1 MTTATP
7 ADAALAEHVRTPSG
21 LPAAILL
28 LLLGVPFFAA
38 GVNIA
43 LQRLGEGLGLCAFS
57 MLFNLPAILI
67 LRKYLRVKRDA
78 ERILIFSD
86 RLERRT
92 ASGMMAL
99 PFSQLDR
106 LEGKI
111 TTFQNSGNQYHA
123 YRLSFRGQGAV
134 EMETSSHQGVNGD
147 TGRLLQKVS
156 GVNLQPWA

>member
-1 MTTATP
+1 MTTANP
-7 ADAALAEHVRTPSG
+7 ADAALAEHPRTPSG

-38 GVNIA
+38 GVNAA
-43 LQRLGEGLGLCAFS
+43 LQHLDVGLGLMAFS
-57 MLFNLPAILI
+57 MIFNLPALLI
-67 LRKYLRVKRDA
+67 LRKYLKVRRGA

-92 ASGMMAL
+92 SSGMMAL

-111 TTFQNSGNQYHA
+111 TAFQNSGNQYHA
-123 YRLSFRGQGAV
+123 YRLSFRGQEAV
-134 EMETSSHQGVNGD
+134 EMETASHQGVNGD

-156 GVNLQPWA
+156 GVALQPWA

>member
-1 MTTATP
+1 MTIATP
-7 ADAALAEHVRTPSG
+7 ADTALAEHARTPSG

-28 LLLGVPFFAA
+28 LLLGIPFGAA

-43 LQRLGEGLGLCAFS
+43 LQRLGEGLGLVAFS
-57 MLFNLPAILI
+57 MIFNLPAFLI
-67 LRKYLRVKRDA
+67 LRKYVKVRRGA

-92 ASGMMAL
+92 TSGMMAL

-123 YRLSFRGQGAV
+123 YRLSFRGQEAV
-134 EMETSSHQGVNGD
+134 ELETSSHQGVNGD

-156 GVNLQPWA
+156 GVSLQPWA